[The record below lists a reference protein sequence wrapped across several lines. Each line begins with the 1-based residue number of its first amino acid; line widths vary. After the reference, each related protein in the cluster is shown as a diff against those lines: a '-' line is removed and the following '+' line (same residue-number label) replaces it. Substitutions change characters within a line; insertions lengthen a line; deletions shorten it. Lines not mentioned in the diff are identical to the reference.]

1 MAASLRWLR
10 RPALQLCRSYGVSA
24 ESAPALDVRTQL
36 ATAVKQGNEGN
47 DPRYIVC
54 SATNVNFVKARDTQ
68 RSTTLRSVLA
78 EVYTADKASNEQV
91 NSSAI
96 ITILKKAADRRTDA
110 AAQYTA
116 AARPELAEKEVVE
129 ANILAEFL
137 PPPLSEA
144 EVDTVLRKILFED
157 GETHLGK
164 VFKSFYAVM
173 DKSRVDSE
181 TVYKRIN
188 VLLSEE
194 AK

>member
-36 ATAVKQGNEGN
+36 ATAVKQ
-47 DPRYIVC
+47 
-54 SATNVNFVKARDTQ
+54 AMKARDTQ